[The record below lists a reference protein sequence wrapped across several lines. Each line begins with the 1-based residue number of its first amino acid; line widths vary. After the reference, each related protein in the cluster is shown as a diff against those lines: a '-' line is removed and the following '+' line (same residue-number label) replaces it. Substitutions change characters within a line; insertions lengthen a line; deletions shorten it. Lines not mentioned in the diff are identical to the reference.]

1 MNEKILAFTDRSFF
15 YKTHYGAAYLGNA
28 LEYLHDMVDNSVDLI
43 MTSPPFALRR
53 KKEYGNVGADEYI
66 EWFMPFAAEFQ
77 RILKPEGSFVLDI
90 GGSWNP
96 GEPTRSLYH
105 YELLVALCRRL
116 HFHLAQEFFWYNPA
130 RLPTPA
136 EWVTV
141 RRVRVKDAVNT
152 VWWLSKTPHPKANN
166 RKVLR
171 EYSDSMRDL
180 LVRGYKAKL
189 RPSGHDIS
197 DKFQR
202 DNGGAIP
209 PNLIE
214 LSNTESNSY
223 YLTACRQA
231 DIKPHPARFPV
242 ALPEFFIKFLT
253 DPQDLVLDPFG
264 GSNSTGEAAERLQRC
279 WITFEL
285 IPEYLEGS
293 KFRFHEVLET
303 QTLWAGVLFEEQAEY
318 TVDPNLELID
328 ATEELAED
336 VTAEDTGEEDVTSR
350 QDIAS
355 FRGAA
360 GNLDET
366 LTWQEVQEMA
376 YEDRLEENREAH

>member
-1 MNEKILAFTDRSFF
+1 MTENLFHFTDSTYLYR
-15 YKTHYGAAYLGNA
+15 TPYGQAYLGDSR
-28 LEYLHDMVDNSVDLI
+28 EYLRGFPDNSVDLI

-53 KKEYGNVGADEYI
+53 KKEYGNVSADEYI
-66 EWFMPFAAEFQ
+66 EWFMPFANEFY
-77 RILKPEGSFVLDI
+77 RVLKPEGSFVVDI

-105 YELLVALCRRL
+105 YELLIALCRRSG
-116 HFHLAQEFFWYNPA
+116 FHLAQEFFWYNPA

-152 VWWLSKTPHPKANN
+152 IWWLSKTPHPKANN

-171 EYSDSMRDL
+171 EYSDSMREL
-180 LVRGYKAKL
+180 LVRGYKPKL

-214 LSNTESNSY
+214 LSNTESNSF
-223 YLTACRQA
+223 YLTACKQA
-231 DIKPHPARFPV
+231 NIKPHPARFPV
-242 ALPEFFIKFLT
+242 ALPDFFIKFLT
-253 DPQDLVLDPFG
+253 DQDDLVVDPFG
-264 GSNSTGEAAERLQRC
+264 GSNSTGEAAEALQRH

-285 IPEYLEGS
+285 VSDYLEGS
-293 KFRFHEVLET
+293 KFRFPELQPTHL
-303 QTLWAGVLFEEQAEY
+303 LWAGITQERPAEY
-318 TVDPNLELID
+318 VIDPAHELVD
-328 ATEELAED
+328 ATEDIAE
-336 VTAEDTGEEDVTSR
+336 ESIEGEE
-350 QDIAS
+350 
-355 FRGAA
+355 AA
-360 GNLDET
+360 LIEIRNSTIIMDEVH
-366 LTWQEVQEMA
+366 E
-376 YEDRLEENREAH
+376 

>member
-1 MNEKILAFTDRSFF
+1 MSDKILTFTNRPFV
-15 YKTHYGAAYLGNA
+15 YKTSYGVAYLGDS
-28 LEYLHDMVDNSVDLI
+28 LEYLREMVDNSVDLI

-53 KKEYGNVGADEYI
+53 KKEYGNVSADEYI
-66 EWFMPFAAEFQ
+66 GWFMPFATEFY
-77 RILKPEGSFVLDI
+77 RVLKPEGSFVVDI

-105 YELLVALCRRL
+105 YELLVALCRKL
-116 HFHLAQEFFWYNPA
+116 QFHLAQEFFWYNPA

-166 RKVLR
+166 RNVLR
-171 EYSDSMRDL
+171 EYSDSMREL

-231 DIKPHPARFPV
+231 NIKPHPARFPV

-253 DPQDLVLDPFG
+253 DPYDLVVDPFG
-264 GSNSTGEAAERLQRC
+264 GSNTTGEAAEALQRY
-279 WITFEL
+279 WVTFEL
-285 IPEYLEGS
+285 VPEYLEGS
-293 KFRFHEVLET
+293 KFRFPESQQA
-303 QTLWAGVLFEEQAEY
+303 QTLWAGVTGVTLERPAEY
-318 TVDPNLELID
+318 VVDPKLELID
-328 ATEELAED
+328 ATEDLTEDASSED
-336 VTAEDTGEEDVTSR
+336 VEQEDIV
-350 QDIAS
+350 
-355 FRGAA
+355 
-360 GNLDET
+360 DEQEAT
-366 LTWQEVQEMA
+366 L
-376 YEDRLEENREAH
+376 

>member
-1 MNEKILAFTDRSFF
+1 MSYNIPTFTNGPFL
-15 YKTHYGAAYLGNA
+15 YKTNYGAAYLGNS
-28 LEYLHDMVDNSVDLI
+28 LEYLKEVQDNSVDLI

-53 KKEYGNVGADEYI
+53 KKEYGNVSADEYI
-66 EWFMPFAAEFQ
+66 EWFLPFATEFY

-105 YELLVALCRRL
+105 YELLIALCRRL
-116 HFHLAQEFFWYNPA
+116 PFHLAQEFFWYNPA

-141 RRVRVKDAVNT
+141 RRIRVKDAVNT
-152 VWWLSKTPHPKANN
+152 VWWLSKTAHPKANN

-171 EYSDSMRDL
+171 EYSDSMREL
-180 LVRGYKAKL
+180 LVKGYKAKL

-231 DIKPHPARFPV
+231 EIKPHPARFPV

-253 DPQDLVLDPFG
+253 EPHDLVIDPFC
-264 GSNSTGEAAERLQRC
+264 GSNTTGEAAENLQRH
-279 WITFEL
+279 WFAFEL
-285 IPEYLEGS
+285 VPEYLEGS
-293 KFRFHEVLET
+293 RFRFREALDTH
-303 QTLWAGVLFEEQAEY
+303 TLWSGIVFEHQGEY
-318 TVDPNLELID
+318 VIDPQRELVD
-328 ATEELAED
+328 ATENIDAED
-336 VTAEDTGEEDVTSR
+336 AIEQKD
-350 QDIAS
+350 
-355 FRGAA
+355 
-360 GNLDET
+360 
-366 LTWQEVQEMA
+366 
-376 YEDRLEENREAH
+376 